1 MLLLRRVLMVLVW
14 LLLLLLLVL
23 PHLHGRLL
31 LLLLLLLLLQCN
43 RSRPVLLCLHRRG
56 LLIDIPGGGR
66 ERRRQPITSAH
77 RGRATRCGLF

>member
-31 LLLLLLLLLQCN
+31 LLLLLLQCN
-43 RSRPVLLCLHRRG
+43 RSRSVLLCLHRRR
-56 LLIDIPGGGR
+56 LLIDIPGGWR
-66 ERRRQPITSAH
+66 ERRRQPIPSAH
-77 RGRATRCGLF
+77 RGRATRCGLL